1 MTMTE
6 MITSGQVKQFRRL
19 AEDALGGEVN
29 ITKREAQ
36 RALGRGNE
44 IMEGFINLIR
54 EKAGNPHSRTSSSY
68 DCPKGYNGARDLDE
82 QATILREQYQF
93 PLKPLASVKKLPEGA
108 EGLWVIPL
116 IKDIVSLQCEH
127 PYNYAVD
134 FVLERL
140 GRNREFKNW
149 RQGKTGYEYLRQ
161 SERTLRLWNQLTL
174 TQGSG
179 ELTPVVPAQF
189 GKMHRGESVNY
200 VREDVLDNE
209 ILFGAYHVGVM
220 LLTHPER
227 EQEWEQLH
235 IDCAGDECAP
245 DGDGKF
251 VNAPVFDWDDGE
263 LHFGTVWTS
272 AVGKQYGSASGFLP
286 QD

>member
-1 MTMTE
+1 MTE
-6 MITSGQVKQFRRL
+6 MITSGQIKQFRRL
-19 AEDALGGEVN
+19 TEDALGGEVN
-29 ITKREAQ
+29 ITKKEAQ

-44 IMEGFINLIR
+44 IMEEFISLIR
-54 EKAGNPHSRTSSSY
+54 EKAGNPHKRTSSDY
-68 DCPKGYNGARDLDE
+68 GYPKGYTGAKELDE

-140 GRNREFKNW
+140 ERNRKFKNW
-149 RQGKTGYEYLRQ
+149 RRGKTGYEYLRQ
-161 SERTLRLWNQLTL
+161 SERTLRLWSQLTL
-174 TQGSG
+174 AQGNG
-179 ELTPVVPAQF
+179 ELTRVVPAQF
-189 GKMHRGESVNY
+189 GKMHKGESVDY

-209 ILFGAYHVGVM
+209 ILFGVYHIGVM

-227 EQEWEQLH
+227 EQVWEQLH
-235 IDCAGDECAP
+235 IDCAGDEYTP
-245 DGDGKF
+245 GGDDKF
-251 VNAPVFDWDDGE
+251 VSAPLFYWDDGK
-263 LHFGTVWTS
+263 LHFNDCWTRIDIN
-272 AVGKQYGSASGFLP
+272 QYGSVSGFVP
-286 QD
+286 QN

>member
-1 MTMTE
+1 MTE
-6 MITSGQVKQFRRL
+6 MITSGQRKQFRRL
-19 AEDALGGEVN
+19 AEDAMGGEVN

-36 RALGRGNE
+36 RALGRGDE
-44 IMEGFINLIR
+44 IMEEFINLIR

-68 DCPKGYNGARDLDE
+68 TYPKGYNGAKALDE

-108 EGLWVIPL
+108 EGLCVIPL

-140 GRNREFKNW
+140 GRSREFKNLLQS
-149 RQGKTGYEYLRQ
+149 RTGHEYLRQ
-161 SERTLRLWNQLTL
+161 SERTLRLWSQLTL
-174 TQGSG
+174 AQGSG

-189 GKMHRGESVNY
+189 GKMHRGESVDY
-200 VREDVLDNE
+200 VREDVLDNK
-209 ILFGAYHVGVM
+209 ILFGVYHVGVI
-220 LLTHPER
+220 LLTHLER

-235 IDCAGDECAP
+235 IDCAGDEYAP

-251 VNAPVFDWDDGE
+251 VLAPLFHWSNDKLRFDTG
-263 LHFGTVWTS
+263 WT
-272 AVGKQYGSASGFLP
+272 ACAHKQYGSASGFLP
-286 QD
+286 QN